1 MSTETLYPVKL
12 HLPNLA
18 GWGCG
23 PHRGRYPEENSCAR
37 KTCTDPPESSDL
49 ANESAVK
56 NPQAGFDII
65 KTVGA

>member
-18 GWGCG
+18 GRGCG
-23 PHRGRYPEENSCAR
+23 PHRGRYPDENSRAR
-37 KTCTDPPESSDL
+37 KACTDPPESADL
-49 ANESAVK
+49 ADESAVE
-56 NPQAGFDII
+56 NSRAGFDII